1 MSNALA
7 KTATPTS
14 KQDPVG
20 QLIAKLKPQM
30 AVALPAAMNAERVAR
45 IALTELRTNPKL
57 AQAATNNPASFMGAM
72 LKASALGMEVGNGL
86 GHAYLL
92 PYGSETQLIVGYRG
106 MIELAR
112 RSSQIE
118 SLYAVEVYNGEKFTV
133 SMGLTQDI
141 IHERDFSGMVDMRP
155 ENVIA
160 VYAVA
165 KLKGG
170 MVQFDVMTRVQVEA
184 IRSRSK
190 SKNNGPWVT
199 DWVEMA
205 KKTVL
210 RRLFKML
217 PVSVEVQT
225 KADARTVSLET
236 LANDDAGIV
245 IDHQGGIAIEQYQES
260 YLPTEQ
266 ESQNTVVDTADPYSL
281 GEILRFKHEIESGK
295 QQVNSLIAQLE
306 GAGRV
311 LSDELKMEIASWV
324 KTSSHQSNLLADTE
338 TGEIKV

>member
-1 MSNALA
+1 MTTNNLTAR
-7 KTATPTS
+7 TATKTPAQ
-14 KQDPVG
+14 KRQDPIG
-20 QLIAKLKPQM
+20 NLMEKLKPQM

-112 RSSQIE
+112 RSGQIE

-225 KADARTVSLET
+225 KTESRSVSLET

-245 IDHQGGIAIEQYQES
+245 IDHQGGIGIEPYQEPEH
-260 YLPTEQ
+260 YQPEEPAYQDMPEGTTPPLEM
-266 ESQNTVVDTADPYSL
+266 VDP
-281 GEILRFKHEIESGK
+281 
-295 QQVNSLIAQLE
+295 Q
-306 GAGRV
+306 
-311 LSDELKMEIASWV
+311 
-324 KTSSHQSNLLADTE
+324 
-338 TGEIKV
+338 TGELI

>member
-1 MSNALA
+1 MTTNNLTAR
-7 KTATPTS
+7 TATQAPAQ
-14 KQDPVG
+14 KRQDPIG
-20 QLIAKLKPQM
+20 NLMEKLKPQM

-112 RSSQIE
+112 RSGQIE

-141 IHERDFSGMVDMRP
+141 IHERDFSGIVDMRP

-225 KADARTVSLET
+225 KTESRSVSLET

-245 IDHQGGIAIEQYQES
+245 IDHQGGIGIEPYQEPEH
-260 YLPTEQ
+260 YQPE
-266 ESQNTVVDTADPYSL
+266 ESTYQDAPEGTTPPLEMVDP
-281 GEILRFKHEIESGK
+281 
-295 QQVNSLIAQLE
+295 Q
-306 GAGRV
+306 
-311 LSDELKMEIASWV
+311 
-324 KTSSHQSNLLADTE
+324 
-338 TGEIKV
+338 TGELI

>member
-1 MSNALA
+1 MTTNNLTAR
-7 KTATPTS
+7 TATQAPAQ
-14 KQDPVG
+14 KRQDPIG
-20 QLIAKLKPQM
+20 NLMEKLKPQM
-30 AVALPAAMNAERVAR
+30 ALALPSTMNPERVAR

-57 AQAATNNPASFMGAM
+57 AEAAQSNPASFMGAM

-92 PYGSETQLIVGYRG
+92 PFDKRSKQGGQWVTVATETQLIIGYRG

-112 RSSQIE
+112 RSGQIE

-141 IHERDFSGMVDMRP
+141 VHERDFSGMVDMRP

-190 SKNNGPWVT
+190 SKDNGPWVT

-225 KADARTVSLET
+225 KTESRAVSLET

-245 IDHQGGIAIEQYQES
+245 IDCQGGIGIEPYQEPEH
-260 YLPTEQ
+260 YQPEEPIYQDAPEGTTPPLEM
-266 ESQNTVVDTADPYSL
+266 VDP
-281 GEILRFKHEIESGK
+281 
-295 QQVNSLIAQLE
+295 Q
-306 GAGRV
+306 
-311 LSDELKMEIASWV
+311 
-324 KTSSHQSNLLADTE
+324 
-338 TGEIKV
+338 TGELMLNQPST

>member
-1 MSNALA
+1 MTTNNLTAR
-7 KTATPTS
+7 TATQAPAQ
-14 KQDPVG
+14 KRQDPIG
-20 QLIAKLKPQM
+20 NLMEKLKPQM

-112 RSSQIE
+112 RSGQIE
-118 SLYAVEVYNGEKFTV
+118 SLYSVEVYNGEKFTV

-225 KADARTVSLET
+225 KTESRSVSLET

-245 IDHQGGIAIEQYQES
+245 IDHQGGIGIEPYQEPEH
-260 YLPTEQ
+260 YQPEEPTYQDVPEGTTPPL
-266 ESQNTVVDTADPYSL
+266 EMVD
-281 GEILRFKHEIESGK
+281 
-295 QQVNSLIAQLE
+295 
-306 GAGRV
+306 
-311 LSDELKMEIASWV
+311 
-324 KTSSHQSNLLADTE
+324 HQ
-338 TGEIKV
+338 TGELI

>member
-1 MSNALA
+1 MTTNNLTAR
-7 KTATPTS
+7 TATQAPAQ
-14 KQDPVG
+14 KRQDPIG
-20 QLIAKLKPQM
+20 NLMEKLKPQM

-112 RSSQIE
+112 RSGQIE

-184 IRSRSK
+184 IRNRSK

-225 KADARTVSLET
+225 KTESRAVSLET

-245 IDHQGGIAIEQYQES
+245 IDHQGGIGIEPYQEPEH
-260 YLPTEQ
+260 YQPEEPAYQDVPEGTTPPLEM
-266 ESQNTVVDTADPYSL
+266 VDP
-281 GEILRFKHEIESGK
+281 
-295 QQVNSLIAQLE
+295 Q
-306 GAGRV
+306 
-311 LSDELKMEIASWV
+311 
-324 KTSSHQSNLLADTE
+324 
-338 TGEIKV
+338 TGELI

>member
-1 MSNALA
+1 MTTNNLTAR
-7 KTATPTS
+7 TATQAPAQ
-14 KQDPVG
+14 KRQDPIG
-20 QLIAKLKPQM
+20 SLMEKLKPQM
-30 AVALPAAMNAERVAR
+30 AVALPSTMNPERVAR

-57 AQAATNNPASFMGAM
+57 AEAAQSNPASFMGAM

-92 PYGSETQLIVGYRG
+92 PFDKRSKQGGQWVTVATETQLIIGYRG

-112 RSSQIE
+112 RSGQIE

-190 SKNNGPWVT
+190 SKDNGPWVT

-225 KADARTVSLET
+225 KTESRAVSLET

-245 IDHQGGIAIEQYQES
+245 IDHQGGIGIESYQEPEHHQPEEPN
-260 YLPTEQ
+260 YQDAPEGTTPPLEM
-266 ESQNTVVDTADPYSL
+266 VDP
-281 GEILRFKHEIESGK
+281 
-295 QQVNSLIAQLE
+295 Q
-306 GAGRV
+306 
-311 LSDELKMEIASWV
+311 
-324 KTSSHQSNLLADTE
+324 
-338 TGEIKV
+338 TGELI

>member
-1 MSNALA
+1 MTTNNLTAR
-7 KTATPTS
+7 TATQAPAQ
-14 KQDPVG
+14 KRQDPIG
-20 QLIAKLKPQM
+20 NLMEKLKPQM

-112 RSSQIE
+112 RSGQIE

-225 KADARTVSLET
+225 KTESRAVSLET

-245 IDHQGGIAIEQYQES
+245 IDHQGGIGIEPYQEPEH
-260 YLPTEQ
+260 YQPE
-266 ESQNTVVDTADPYSL
+266 ESTYQDVPEGTTPPLEMVDP
-281 GEILRFKHEIESGK
+281 
-295 QQVNSLIAQLE
+295 Q
-306 GAGRV
+306 
-311 LSDELKMEIASWV
+311 
-324 KTSSHQSNLLADTE
+324 
-338 TGEIKV
+338 TGELI

>member
-1 MSNALA
+1 MTTNNL
-7 KTATPTS
+7 TARATTQAPAQ
-14 KQDPVG
+14 KKADP
-20 QLIAKLKPQM
+20 IFNMIEKLKPQM

-112 RSSQIE
+112 RSGQIE

-190 SKNNGPWVT
+190 YKNNGPWVT

-225 KADARTVSLET
+225 KTESRSVSLET

-245 IDHQGGIAIEQYQES
+245 IDHQGGIGIEPYQEPEH
-260 YLPTEQ
+260 YQPEEQ
-266 ESQNTVVDTADPYSL
+266 TYQDVPEGTTPPLEMVDP
-281 GEILRFKHEIESGK
+281 
-295 QQVNSLIAQLE
+295 Q
-306 GAGRV
+306 
-311 LSDELKMEIASWV
+311 
-324 KTSSHQSNLLADTE
+324 
-338 TGEIKV
+338 TGELI

>member
-1 MSNALA
+1 MTTNNLTAR
-7 KTATPTS
+7 TATQSPAQ
-14 KQDPVG
+14 KRQDPIG
-20 QLIAKLKPQM
+20 NLMEKLKPQM

-112 RSSQIE
+112 RSGQIE

-225 KADARTVSLET
+225 KTESRAVSLET

-245 IDHQGGIAIEQYQES
+245 IDHQGGIGIESYQEPEHHQPEE
-260 YLPTEQ
+260 PTHQDFPEGTTPPL
-266 ESQNTVVDTADPYSL
+266 EMVDP
-281 GEILRFKHEIESGK
+281 
-295 QQVNSLIAQLE
+295 Q
-306 GAGRV
+306 
-311 LSDELKMEIASWV
+311 
-324 KTSSHQSNLLADTE
+324 
-338 TGEIKV
+338 TGELI

>member
-1 MSNALA
+1 MTTNNLTAR
-7 KTATPTS
+7 TATQAPAQ
-14 KQDPVG
+14 KRQDPIG
-20 QLIAKLKPQM
+20 NLMEKLKPQM

-112 RSSQIE
+112 RSGQIE

-225 KADARTVSLET
+225 KTESRSVSLET

-245 IDHQGGIAIEQYQES
+245 IDHQGGIGIEPYQEPEH
-260 YLPTEQ
+260 YQPEEPTYQDVPEGTTPPL
-266 ESQNTVVDTADPYSL
+266 EMVDP
-281 GEILRFKHEIESGK
+281 
-295 QQVNSLIAQLE
+295 Q
-306 GAGRV
+306 
-311 LSDELKMEIASWV
+311 
-324 KTSSHQSNLLADTE
+324 
-338 TGEIKV
+338 TGELI

>member
-1 MSNALA
+1 MTTNNLTAR
-7 KTATPTS
+7 TATQAPAQ
-14 KQDPVG
+14 KRQDPIG
-20 QLIAKLKPQM
+20 NLMEKLKPQM
-30 AVALPAAMNAERVAR
+30 AVALPSTMNPERVAR

-57 AQAATNNPASFMGAM
+57 AEAAQSNPASFMGAM

-92 PYGSETQLIVGYRG
+92 PFDKRSKQGGQWVTVATETQLIIGYRG

-112 RSSQIE
+112 RSGQIE

-190 SKNNGPWVT
+190 SKDNGPWVT

-225 KADARTVSLET
+225 KTESRSVSLET

-245 IDHQGGIAIEQYQES
+245 IDHQGGIGIESYQEPEHHQPEEPN
-260 YLPTEQ
+260 YQDAPEGTTPPLEM
-266 ESQNTVVDTADPYSL
+266 VDP
-281 GEILRFKHEIESGK
+281 
-295 QQVNSLIAQLE
+295 Q
-306 GAGRV
+306 
-311 LSDELKMEIASWV
+311 
-324 KTSSHQSNLLADTE
+324 
-338 TGEIKV
+338 TGELI

>member
-1 MSNALA
+1 MTTNNL
-7 KTATPTS
+7 TARTETQAPAQ
-14 KQDPVG
+14 KRQDPIG
-20 QLIAKLKPQM
+20 NLMEKLKPQM

-112 RSSQIE
+112 RSGQIE

-225 KADARTVSLET
+225 KTESRAVSLET

-245 IDHQGGIAIEQYQES
+245 IDHQGGIGIEPYQEPEH
-260 YLPTEQ
+260 YQPEEPTYQDVPEGTTPPL
-266 ESQNTVVDTADPYSL
+266 EMVDP
-281 GEILRFKHEIESGK
+281 
-295 QQVNSLIAQLE
+295 Q
-306 GAGRV
+306 
-311 LSDELKMEIASWV
+311 
-324 KTSSHQSNLLADTE
+324 
-338 TGEIKV
+338 TGELI